1 MRPRP
6 LLAWAVALLSATGFA
21 SAAQAAEIVDLMIDR
36 DGARLL
42 VSFQL
47 VGGFDD
53 SVRRKIESGL
63 PTGFIYQIKL
73 ERVRKWWLNGT
84 IENAQLEVFAM
95 YNAITR
101 EYLVNFKHDGK
112 LIDSRTVRSLEE
124 AENAMSIVHALPAF
138 EVEELPDARMVL
150 RVRAVLGSKN
160 FLGLFPTTLATDWAE
175 IRSID
180 QPFGAGQPT
189 AAIFPDSR

>member
-6 LLAWAVALLSATGFA
+6 FLAWAVALLSATGFA

-112 LIDSRTVRSLEE
+112 LIDSRTVRSLEA